1 MYNFVLTP
9 CWYSLVHY
17 KYKKVKVYNG
27 FSDYSVVK
35 NAVVTIG
42 TFDGV
47 HIGHQTIINRLVGIA
62 KQHDGETVLVTFH
75 PHPRLV
81 LQKDA
86 KVKLLTSIQE
96 RVDLLSKSGVDHLII
111 IPFDEAFSKL
121 NSTEFIRDILVE
133 KIGTT
138 RLVIGYDHH
147 FGKNREGSFEHLMK
161 YGPLYGFEVEE
172 IPAQEVNEV
181 NVSSTK
187 IRKAIQEGQVL
198 KAAQFMGHPYSIIGS
213 VVKGEQIGRSIG
225 FPTANITVEDANK
238 LIPKEGVYAVQV
250 TYCNKIYPGM
260 LNIGYRPTVG
270 LDNQLSIEVNIFDFQ
285 KNIYGEEI
293 KLEII
298 QRVRNEIQFT
308 SVNDLSIQLEQDLL
322 DCKKILAHL

>member
-1 MYNFVLTP
+1 M
-9 CWYSLVHY
+9 
-17 KYKKVKVYNG
+17 KVYNG
-27 FSDYSVVK
+27 FSDYSAVK

-42 TFDGV
+42 AFDGV

-96 RVDLLSKSGVDHLII
+96 RIDLLSKSGVDHLII

-121 NSTEFIRDILVE
+121 NSIEFIRDILVE

-147 FGKNREGSFEHLMK
+147 FGRNREGSFKHLMK
-161 YGPLYGFEVEE
+161 YGPIYGFEVEE

-225 FPTANITVEDANK
+225 FPTANIKVKDANK

-250 TYCNKIYPGM
+250 TYCNKIYSGM